1 MWQRAGMAEKESQ
14 SGAAR
19 RAVRANP
26 PPGAPA
32 NQPSSPPPP
41 NQRGGQQA
49 GTQVVERL
57 DRLERTLAEM
67 NDRLKRIEQEIP
79 VKATQ

>member
-1 MWQRAGMAEKESQ
+1 MWQRAGTAKDLKAGS
-14 SGAAR
+14 AA
-19 RAVRANP
+19 APPANP
-26 PPGAPA
+26 PPNAPA
-32 NQPSSPPPP
+32 NQPSNPPPP

-67 NDRLKRIEQEIP
+67 NDRLKRIEQEMP
-79 VKATQ
+79 AKSSQ